1 MPLNKEEYFGNI
13 IEIINKLN
21 ESLDKNLK
29 EAEPFLIE
37 NKIISYIRI
46 NYIKYLINIIRT
58 YINEDAIEY
67 KSLKNINNFLLES
80 YYNSLDTIL
89 NNCKN
94 HLYIYTSIFNDIIS
108 DTNFFLISKLIIIE
122 YCYSIYTT
130 LNNLYFYINNFTSLL
145 IKKPYDKETYEF
157 YLSNLNK
164 QNQLKIY
171 IFSVDTNYNIINI

>member
-1 MPLNKEEYFGNI
+1 
-13 IEIINKLN
+13 
-21 ESLDKNLK
+21 
-29 EAEPFLIE
+29 
-37 NKIISYIRI
+37 
-46 NYIKYLINIIRT
+46 
-58 YINEDAIEY
+58 
-67 KSLKNINNFLLES
+67 
-80 YYNSLDTIL
+80 LDTIL
-89 NNCKN
+89 NDCKN

-145 IKKPYDKETYEF
+145 IKKPYNKETYEF

-171 IFSVDTNYNIINI
+171 FFSVDTNYNIINI